1 MTTSSRPP
9 WIENFLQDAKYA
21 IRGLRRSPGFT
32 ITVILTLGLGIG
44 ANTAMFGIID
54 RLMFKPF
61 PYMRNQ
67 DEVHRVYTVAT
78 FRDRRSSGNVSQYT
92 TYLDLKNHTTSFS
105 QYAGFTSQT
114 MAVGS
119 GLDSRERQVGLVNA
133 SFFDFFDA
141 KPERGRYF
149 VAAEDST
156 PRGAD
161 VAVISYEFWQNE
173 MGGRDVIGEKLQVW
187 NLTTEIIGIA
197 PKGFVGV
204 FEANPPAV
212 YIPITTY
219 AGNNPNMRD
228 RAEYYT
234 RYSWG
239 WMSMMARRKPGVT
252 IEAASADLSQ
262 AHVKSWDNMQALNTG
277 GNLTPTAIAKP
288 AAIAGPMKMAAGPDP
303 TVEARTVRWVSGIAL
318 IVLLIACSNVANLFL
333 ARALKRKRETAV
345 RIALGGGRGRLMA
358 QWFTESLVLALIGC
372 VAGVLIAQWGGAA
385 LRQLFVGTG
394 AAIPVAGDMRTLVLS
409 ASLAILAAVLTGLA
423 PALVAGR
430 HGVAGDLK
438 AGNREG
444 THQRSKLRT
453 GLLVLQVTLSVV
465 LLVGAGLFVKSF
477 SKVKSLRIGYDFDK
491 AVMISRNMRGATVT
505 DSELVALQR
514 RMLEVAQ
521 AHPDVEH
528 AAMASSMPFWS
539 TSSTNLKVEGIDSVR
554 KLGNFSFQTATPDY
568 FKAMGTRILRG
579 RPFDETDRSGTMR
592 VAVVS
597 ESMANILWPG
607 KEAIGQCMKVGG
619 ANPDTMPCTTV
630 IGIAENAAQNQLGDD
645 DKRYRYYM
653 PLEQA
658 ISPGRGS
665 FLITRVRGDPLVAG
679 ESIRK
684 AVQQIMPGQSYVT
697 TRPLGELISG
707 QQRAWRFGAT
717 MFLAFGVLALV
728 VAAIGLYGVIGYDV
742 AQRMHE
748 LGVRIALGAQ
758 SGDLIRLVMKQAVQ
772 VSVIG
777 ILLGSAIALAMSSKI
792 EPLLFKQSARDPA
805 VITGVAVVLFL
816 SAVAACFA
824 PALRASKAD
833 PNTALRSD

>member
-1 MTTSSRPP
+1 MTTSSRSP
-9 WIENFLQDAKYA
+9 WIENFLQDARYA

-61 PYMRNQ
+61 PYMRSQ
-67 DEVHRVYTVAT
+67 DEVHRVYTIST
-78 FRDRRSSGNVSQYT
+78 FRDRRGSGNVNQYT
-92 TYLDLKNHTTSFS
+92 TYLDLKNQTTSFS
-105 QYAGFTSQT
+105 QYAGFTSNT

-119 GLDSRERQVGLVNA
+119 GADSRERPVGLVSA
-133 SFFDFFDA
+133 AFFDFFDA
-141 KPERGRYF
+141 KPAKGRF
-149 VAAEDST
+149 FLASEDTTPVGAAVS
-156 PRGAD
+156 
-161 VAVISYEFWQNE
+161 VVSYEFWQNE
-173 MGGRDVIGEKLQVW
+173 LGGRDVIGEKLQVW
-187 NLTTEIIGIA
+187 SLSTEIVGIA

-204 FEANPPAV
+204 FDANPPAV
-212 YIPITTY
+212 YLPITTY
-219 AGNNPNMRD
+219 AGNNPSMRD

-234 RYSWG
+234 RYNWG
-239 WMSMMARRKPGVT
+239 WMSMMVRRKAGVT
-252 IEAASADLSQ
+252 VEAASADLSQ
-262 AHVKSWDNMQALNTG
+262 AHVKSWDNMIALSSGG
-277 GNLTPTAIAKP
+277 GNTPTALARP
-288 AAIAGPMKMAAGPDP
+288 AAVAGPLKMAAGPDP
-303 TVEARTVRWVSGIAL
+303 SVEARTVRWVSGIAL

-333 ARALKRKRETAV
+333 ARALKRRRETAV

-372 VAGVLIAQWGGAA
+372 GTGVLVAQWGGAA

-394 AAIPVAGDMRTLVLS
+394 AAIPVASDLRTLGLSVL
-409 ASLAILAAVLTGLA
+409 LAIVAAVLTGMA
-423 PALVAGR
+423 PVLVAGR

-444 THQRSKLRT
+444 THQRSRLRT
-453 GLLVLQVTLSVV
+453 GLLVLQVTMSVV

-477 SKVKSLRIGYDFDK
+477 ANVKSLRIGYDFDK
-491 AVMISRNMRGATVT
+491 ALMIGRNMRGAQVT
-505 DSELVALQR
+505 DTQLITLQR
-514 RMLEVAQ
+514 RMLEAAQ

-528 AAMASSMPFWS
+528 AAIASSVPFWS

-554 KLGNFSFQTATPDY
+554 KFGNFSYQTATPDY
-568 FKAMGTRILRG
+568 FNAMGTRILRG
-579 RPFDETDRSGTMR
+579 RAFDATDREGAAR

-597 ESMANILWPG
+597 DAMAKILWPG

-630 IGIAENAAQNQLGDD
+630 IGVAENAAQQQLNDD

-653 PLEQA
+653 PLEQYGPA
-658 ISPGRGS
+658 RGN
-665 FLITRVRGDPLVAG
+665 FLIIRVRGNPQAAG

-684 AVQQIMPGQSYVT
+684 AVQAVMPGQAYVT
-697 TRPLGELISG
+697 LRPLGELISG

-758 SGDLIRLVMKQAVQ
+758 SGDLIKLVMKQAVQ

-777 ILLGSAIALAMSSKI
+777 ILIGSAIALAMSSKI

-805 VITGVAVVLFL
+805 VLAGVAAVLFV